1 MKITRKRVILT
12 AIAALL
18 LVTAVAAAA
27 YAVYGIYYPTPEGE
41 YKVGR
46 TKFFVTDDDRKEVF
60 SDAPDDLRELPVTVY
75 YPAEPGKGDE
85 HAVFASK
92 AVEDVLAKTNACP
105 SFILESIRPNS
116 YVDAAPVAGKTFP
129 VLLFSGGLYGQFPF
143 YNSLLESVA
152 AEGYIVVAVEHP
164 YSEIAV
170 ENSAGELILN
180 TAAGTA
186 YFDTE
191 TDNDKLEA
199 NANAL
204 CDIWTADMLFVLDS
218 LGELNTSNTVLKGSM
233 DLSKTGIFGHSF
245 GGAAAIQCLQERK
258 ELAAGINMDGSIY
271 GKQKTTPV
279 EQPVVFMNNAQ
290 EAVISAI
297 CFQEK
302 VEASLTSEA
311 CYHMILLD
319 STHDSFATD
328 SGLLYDKYPFLKC
341 GDVADVNGKTALY
354 ALTAYITAF
363 FDQYIKGVPS
373 EMLETGC
380 SAEYPVFLSS
390 KFET

>member
-1 MKITRKRVILT
+1 
-12 AIAALL
+12 
-18 LVTAVAAAA
+18 
-27 YAVYGIYYPTPEGE
+27 
-41 YKVGR
+41 
-46 TKFFVTDDDRKEVF
+46 
-60 SDAPDDLRELPVTVY
+60 
-75 YPAEPGKGDE
+75 
-85 HAVFASK
+85 
-92 AVEDVLAKTNACP
+92 
-105 SFILESIRPNS
+105 
-116 YVDAAPVAGKTFP
+116 
-129 VLLFSGGLYGQFPF
+129 
-143 YNSLLESVA
+143 
-152 AEGYIVVAVEHP
+152 
-164 YSEIAV
+164 
-170 ENSAGELILN
+170 
-180 TAAGTA
+180 
-186 YFDTE
+186 
-191 TDNDKLEA
+191 
-199 NANAL
+199 
-204 CDIWTADMLFVLDS
+204 MLFVLDS

-328 SGLLYDKYPFLKC
+328 SGFCMTNTLLKC
-341 GDVADVNGKTALY
+341 GDVGCERENRALFIDCLY
-354 ALTAYITAF
+354 YGIF
-363 FDQYIKGVPS
+363 RSVYKGVPS